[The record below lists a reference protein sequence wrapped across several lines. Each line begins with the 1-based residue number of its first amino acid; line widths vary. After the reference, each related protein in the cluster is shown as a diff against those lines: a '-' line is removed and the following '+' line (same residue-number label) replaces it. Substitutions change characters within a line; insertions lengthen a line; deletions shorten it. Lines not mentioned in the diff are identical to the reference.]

1 MDAQTTDARP
11 PFVSRFTLGRI
22 AVVVAAVVLVWALS
36 DVALLIFFAVLLAVV
51 LRGAAD
57 WLAARTGARVG
68 LMLALVS
75 IAVVAVLVGFAFW
88 IGPELVREGNSLA
101 HRLSQ
106 EWETLRQRFADTPI
120 GRTVT
125 QKAPSAAPQGIAER
139 LAAPLEAIVGL
150 SFRTLAS
157 FIVLIVT
164 ALYFAAAPEVYV
176 RGALHLVP
184 IPHRPRVHQ
193 VMQELAHMLRLWLL
207 GQFIDM
213 LTVGVL
219 AAIGLR
225 LVGTPVPY
233 ALAVLAGLL
242 TFVPYFGAIV
252 AGIPAVLVALT
263 VSVPTALW
271 TLLVFTICHCVEGY
285 VVSPLVQRRMVEL
298 PPALTVLSM
307 TVMATLFG
315 AMGVILGT
323 PLAVAGLIAVRMLYV
338 GDVLGDHEAEP
349 AREKPGAADRYR
361 ASA

>member
-1 MDAQTTDARP
+1 MDAQATDSRP
-11 PFVSRFTLGRI
+11 PLASRITLGRV
-22 AVVVAAVVLVWALS
+22 ALVVAAVVLVWALS
-36 DVALLIFFAVLLAVV
+36 GVVLLIFFAVLLAVV

-57 WLAARTGARVG
+57 WLAARTGVRVG
-68 LMLALVS
+68 FMLALVV
-75 IAVVAVLVGFAFW
+75 IAIVALLAGFAFW

-101 HRLSQ
+101 HRLSEQ
-106 EWETLRQRFADTPI
+106 WESLRHGFEGTSI
-120 GRTVT
+120 GRAVN
-125 QKAPSAAPQGIAER
+125 QRAPSAAPQGVAER
-139 LAAPLEAIVGL
+139 LAAPLEKVVGL

-157 FIVLIVT
+157 FVVLVVT
-164 ALYFAAAPEVYV
+164 ALYFASAPEVYV
-176 RGALHLVP
+176 RGVLHLIP
-184 IPHRPRVHQ
+184 IPYRPRVRQ
-193 VMQELAHMLRLWLL
+193 VMGELAHMLRLWLL

-213 LTVGVL
+213 LAVGVL

-225 LVGTPVPY
+225 LVGVPVPY

-271 TLLVFTICHCVEGY
+271 ALGVFTLCHCVEGY
-285 VVSPLVQRRMVEL
+285 IVGPLVQRRLIEL
-298 PPALTVLSM
+298 PPALTVLAM

-323 PLAVAGLIAVRMLYV
+323 PLAVVGLISVRMLYV

-349 AREKPGAADRYR
+349 ARERP
-361 ASA
+361 